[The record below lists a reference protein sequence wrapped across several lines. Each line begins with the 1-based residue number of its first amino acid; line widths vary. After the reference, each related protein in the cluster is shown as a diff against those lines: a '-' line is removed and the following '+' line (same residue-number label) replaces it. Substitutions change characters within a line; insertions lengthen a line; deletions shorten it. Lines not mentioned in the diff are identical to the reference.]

1 MSALS
6 APSLPPGLSAKLDEL
21 RRAHSNLETRRRT
34 AWETLDG
41 CERSMLCRAGFLDPA
56 LADLRWCDMPEDAR
70 EEIGIAARV
79 MSSLVAKIR
88 TKGAV

>member
-1 MSALS
+1 MSTLS
-6 APSLPPGLSAKLDEL
+6 APSLPPDLSAKLAEL
-21 RRAHSNLETRRRT
+21 RRAHTNLETRRRT

-41 CERSMLCRAGFLDPA
+41 CERSMICRAAFLDPS
-56 LADLRWCDMPEDAR
+56 LADLRWCDLPEDAR

-79 MSSLVAKIR
+79 MAALVAKIR